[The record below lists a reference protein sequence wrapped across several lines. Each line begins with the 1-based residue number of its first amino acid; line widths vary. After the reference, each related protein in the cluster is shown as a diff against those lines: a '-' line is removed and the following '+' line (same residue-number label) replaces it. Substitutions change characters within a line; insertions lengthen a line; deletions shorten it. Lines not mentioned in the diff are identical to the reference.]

1 MRNEQSMGWMSKST
15 GEPGEDDLALEPFD
29 GRAMLAN
36 MIGART
42 TELTGF
48 SPSPGMCRDVV
59 ERMLA
64 EAHAASKT
72 VHLQVRW

>member
-1 MRNEQSMGWMSKST
+1 
-15 GEPGEDDLALEPFD
+15 
-29 GRAMLAN
+29 MLAN

-48 SPSPGMCRDVV
+48 SLSPGMCRDVV